1 MEKSAISNNA
11 CASARDAQLSQKV
24 SDWICFHHYLRL
36 SVRSLRSYSIWKLFK
51 KKLLRQISIFFCS
64 FLLDFSPILCNYI
77 INNNHHHIHVT
88 LDDEQTTLFFYSAKM
103 PFHQKNNENKYFIS
117 CYRITEKGS
126 QIVIIYPGPG
136 TLQFEIWVPKYSFIT
151 LKFFRFWIFLSKNCS
166 WGFII
171 SKWHNFWTIL
181 ILNLIITLWKKS
193 WVNEL
198 SHKIFDFLVR
208 NVKKGKFG
216 Q

>member
-1 MEKSAISNNA
+1 M
-11 CASARDAQLSQKV
+11 
-24 SDWICFHHYLRL
+24 
-36 SVRSLRSYSIWKLFK
+36 
-51 KKLLRQISIFFCS
+51 RQISIFFCS

-181 ILNLIITLWKKS
+181 ILNLIIT
-193 WVNEL
+193 
-198 SHKIFDFLVR
+198 
-208 NVKKGKFG
+208 VKKIMSKWIITQNFWLFG
-216 Q
+216 EKCQKRQIWSIINYPHHFKLIYYYTGQTSPTRAN